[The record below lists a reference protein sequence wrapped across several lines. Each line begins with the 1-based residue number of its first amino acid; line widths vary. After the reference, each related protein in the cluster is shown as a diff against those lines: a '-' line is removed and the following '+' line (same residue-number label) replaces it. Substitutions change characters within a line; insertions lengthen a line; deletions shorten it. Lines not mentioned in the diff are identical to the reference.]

1 VHAPATERSIVPT
14 AWLLRRVRTAAI
26 TVPVLVLAAGAALA
40 IRQPAYVLVAAAVVF
55 GWSQLAGA

>member
-1 VHAPATERSIVPT
+1 MHAAAADRPLAPT
-14 AWLLRRVRTAAI
+14 VWLLRRVRAAAI
-26 TVPVLVLAAGAALA
+26 AVPVLVLVAGAALG